1 MDTWLQKY
9 IVNPRLVTLYIIYHL
24 SISFVTVLPLFY
36 DGSPI
41 ITKVVVPTYY
51 LVLREF
57 LFMSIMGGFVV
68 LTSAWSALLTASILF
83 LLLSLTVAV
92 VTGIDSFY
100 LMGIKSLLPVVF
112 LFLWPAKNRQVVSLQ
127 QFSWTK
133 TIKGILLVNLFFQ
146 TLHLFFGAGYY
157 AKLAIGL
164 NARNPGLLYYPAA
177 TAIFILVLF
186 AAYLK
191 ENKKTEIGW
200 ISLFVLSIFMCS
212 SLTGIIGLL
221 LLLVHRFYLSFD
233 KRNFRKVLLIS
244 ILVFPGLLFLHFAR
258 SSMNGPIYY
267 LESSTARLNIFKKAI
282 STIQLLPQ
290 KFGYFTNIAAQGE
303 KGFMPDS
310 FYTAFMGNLG
320 IIWSVIMG
328 LFLIY
333 GFISNAQAKQDPLF
347 ISLFLIGSFSMNM
360 TETGV
365 TMLLIVLF
373 KSRYAE
379 SHTKGRSLYVNNAA

>member
-1 MDTWLQKY
+1 M
-9 IVNPRLVTLYIIYHL
+9 
-24 SISFVTVLPLFY
+24 
-36 DGSPI
+36 
-41 ITKVVVPTYY
+41 
-51 LVLREF
+51 
-57 LFMSIMGGFVV
+57 
-68 LTSAWSALLTASILF
+68 
-83 LLLSLTVAV
+83 
-92 VTGIDSFY
+92 
-100 LMGIKSLLPVVF
+100 
-112 LFLWPAKNRQVVSLQ
+112 
-127 QFSWTK
+127 
-133 TIKGILLVNLFFQ
+133 FFQ
-146 TLHLFFGAGYY
+146 ALHLFFGAGYY

-221 LLLVHRFYLSFD
+221 LLFVYRFYLSFD
-233 KRNFRKVLLIS
+233 KRNFRKSLLVS

-282 STIQLLPQ
+282 STMQWLPQ

-320 IIWSVIMG
+320 IVWSVMVG

-333 GFISNAQAKQDPLF
+333 GFIRNAQAKQDFLF
-347 ISLFLIGSFSMNM
+347 ILLFLIGSFSMNM

-373 KSRYAE
+373 KSRYSE
-379 SHTKGRSLYVNNAA
+379 SQTDGRGLHVNNAA